1 MIISPGTSEGSQG
14 SASFSVCPSR
24 CLPSCFF
31 PSALTLPLPV
41 SRLVNTRSELRW
53 HRRHVLVHSAQS
65 ASFRQPAKIRDCCCH
80 LAPHFRLVVHLV
92 CPLETVSRRASPV
105 NCKTFRAFD
114 HPSSG
119 HDFLVSQTNPSTNR
133 RDKPISQPAYIMQRT
148 QRKVDD
154 RQL

>member
-31 PSALTLPLPV
+31 PSALTLPLPL

-65 ASFRQPAKIRDCCCH
+65 ASLRQPAKIRDCCCH
-80 LAPHFRLVVHLV
+80 LAPHLRLAVYLV
-92 CPLETVSRRASPV
+92 RPLETVPCRASPV

-114 HPSSG
+114 HPPSG
-119 HDFLVSQTNPSTNR
+119 HDSLVSQTNSSVNGC
-133 RDKPISQPAYIMQRT
+133 DKPISQPACILQRT
-148 QRKVDD
+148 QRKTDG